1 MTINIT
7 HLIVFLSKNREVKK
21 KRNENCRLVNNVYV
35 LNYLSLLFFI
45 DKDLPNR
52 YPVDNNDEP
61 KRSTCYNE
69 QNVSNIVYTPPDVK
83 YNSFQ

>member
-1 MTINIT
+1 MALFYIY
-7 HLIVFLSKNREVKK
+7 FF
-21 KRNENCRLVNNVYV
+21 
-35 LNYLSLLFFI
+35 SLLI

-52 YPVDNNDEP
+52 YSIDNNDET

-69 QNVSNIVYTPPDVK
+69 QNLSNIVYTTPDIK